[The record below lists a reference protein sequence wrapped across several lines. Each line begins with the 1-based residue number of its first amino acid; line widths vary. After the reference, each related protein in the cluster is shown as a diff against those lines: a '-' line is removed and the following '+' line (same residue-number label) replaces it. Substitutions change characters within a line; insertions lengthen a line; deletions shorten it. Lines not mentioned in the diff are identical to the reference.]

1 MLSIAQPIPDFTGEA
16 LLPDGSFAPITL
28 SDYRGKWLVLFFYPL
43 DFTFVCPTEIQAFN
57 RLHDA
62 FQKVNAT
69 VIGISIDSVHTHLAW
84 TRHGL
89 GKLQFPLLSD
99 LSHALSTACGVLS
112 PEGYAERATY
122 IVNPEGKIES
132 VTVVSANVGRSA
144 EETLRLVQ
152 ALQTG
157 GLAPCGWH
165 PGDKLIEAA

>member
-1 MLSIAQPIPDFTGEA
+1 MLSIAHPIPDFTGEA
-16 LLPDGSFAPITL
+16 LLPDGSFAPVKL

-57 RLHDA
+57 RLHET
-62 FQKVNAT
+62 FQKENT
-69 VIGISIDSVHTHLAW
+69 VVLGVSVDSVHTHLAW
-84 TRHGL
+84 TQHGL
-89 GKLQFPLLSD
+89 GKLKFPLLSD
-99 LSHALSTACGVLS
+99 LSRALSTACGVLS
-112 PEGYAERATY
+112 PEGYSERATF

-157 GLAPCGWH
+157 GLAPCGWQ
-165 PGDKLIEAA
+165 PGDKLLEA